1 MKRNLA
7 KIYTGIYIY
16 VSKWKSLSHV
26 WLFATPCPIQS
37 MEFSRPE
44 SWNGEPFPSTGDLPN
59 PGTEPRFPSSYADSL
74 PAEPQGKPIYIYI
87 YMHIY
92 IYMSNKDRQNV
103 QYHII
108 KKLHI
113 KIIMMYH
120 HIPIRNVKIQ
130 NTEDT
135 ESWWK
140 YRETGTIIHFW
151 SKYKM
156 VLPLWKTVQQ
166 FLKYLTI
173 FLWYNTAIV
182 LLNLYQM

>member
-1 MKRNLA
+1 M
-7 KIYTGIYIY
+7 
-16 VSKWKSLSHV
+16 
-26 WLFATPCPIQS
+26 P
-37 MEFSRPE
+37 
-44 SWNGEPFPSTGDLPN
+44 
-59 PGTEPRFPSSYADSL
+59 
-74 PAEPQGKPIYIYI
+74 
-87 YMHIY
+87 
-92 IYMSNKDRQNV
+92 NKDRQNV

-135 ESWWK
+135 ESCWK
-140 YRETGTIIHFW
+140 YRETGTIIHCW

-166 FLKYLTI
+166 FLKHLTI
-173 FLWYNTAIV
+173 FLRYNTAIV
-182 LLNLYQM
+182 LLNLYKM